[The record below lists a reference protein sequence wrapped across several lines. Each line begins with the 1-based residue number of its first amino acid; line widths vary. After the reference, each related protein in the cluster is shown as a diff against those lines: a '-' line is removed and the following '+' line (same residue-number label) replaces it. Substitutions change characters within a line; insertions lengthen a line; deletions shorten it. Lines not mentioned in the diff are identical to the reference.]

1 MEALARFAVRRPVA
15 VTVLAAAVVLLGLV
29 AAGRLP
35 VDLLPDLESPTV
47 VVSLRAGDRPPLEM
61 ERLYGE
67 QLERRLFTVQGIRDV
82 TQVARTGRVVATVT
96 FSWDTDMDLAL
107 VEVQKAVGPLEADP
121 EVDELIVR
129 RFDPRQAPILEVGM
143 LAAGEDGPGL
153 VELRRLA
160 RRQVAPALE
169 RLPGVAEVRVLG
181 GREPEVRVEVDPYRM
196 ESWDLDLGT
205 IGSRLRSANVDI
217 DAGTLEEGDT
227 VYVVRGIS
235 RFRDLDDLRRVVLA
249 FRSDASGRRVAVR
262 LRDVARV
269 RWGEKEITHLVRVN
283 GREGVALQV
292 YKEAGANTVA
302 VSREV
307 HRALGRARKDLPR
320 VRLVAVADEADYV
333 QRAIRDV
340 ETAALVGILLAVLVL
355 VVFLR
360 SAAPTLLVSAAVPV
374 SLLATL
380 FLMGLAGESLN
391 VMTLGGLALGAG
403 MLVDNAIVVV
413 EAIWRRLAAGAEP
426 TEAAARGTGE
436 VAGAIV
442 ASTLTTCVV
451 FVPIFFV
458 RGFAARLVGGL
469 AFTVVVSLLASL
481 GAAVLLVPALAR
493 WFLPRGRARGVDP
506 GAAAVTRVVDRLLAR
521 PLVVVAI
528 AVVLSGAS
536 VLVLRSLGTE
546 LLPPADPAQFSA
558 RLVGPPAQGVRATAR
573 AVEVLEGIL
582 RQAAGK
588 NLAGTLA
595 EVGRVPEDDR
605 LVREEQAEENTA
617 RLVARL
623 VPDGP
628 RAREVIAA
636 AAPAVARLA
645 GQHVGW
651 ELGGS
656 GISRTLGTSGPP
668 IVVEVSG
675 LSLPEIRRTA
685 ARLAEAL
692 AARDELWNVRSS
704 LEGGPPEILV
714 RLDPGLADALGV
726 SLRQVTDTLAAAL
739 DGKQVTTFVEGD
751 EERDVVL
758 RVPGVP
764 PDRLGSLVLRLPGGG
779 KVALADVATFEERA
793 GEREIR
799 RRDQRRIALVTAR
812 VRPGVANP
820 RARAAVRAVLSGFP
834 FPPGVRARLA
844 GEEEERARTVRELGL
859 ALALAVLLVLM
870 VLAGS
875 FESLVHPLTV
885 LAAIPFS
892 LVGVA
897 AVLGPGGH
905 PIGVMALLGLVLLAG
920 IAVNDAILLVATARR
935 LVGEGVPRRE
945 ALARAAGIRWRP
957 ILMTTATTVLAML
970 PLALGGG
977 AGAELRAPLAI
988 TVIGGLL
995 ASTTA
1000 SVLVVPCLYLVL
1012 DRLAHPRRAR
1022 EEGEGR

>member
-1 MEALARFAVRRPVA
+1 VEALSRFAVRRPVA

-29 AAGRLP
+29 AVGRLP

-96 FSWDTDMDLAL
+96 FSWNTDMDLAL

-121 EVDELIVR
+121 EVDELVVR

-143 LAAGEDGPGL
+143 LGTAKGGPGL

-205 IGSRLRSANVDI
+205 IASRLRSANVDI

-235 RFRDLDDLRRVVLA
+235 RFRDLEDLRRVVLA
-249 FRSDASGRRVAVR
+249 FRGDATGRRVPVR

-269 RWGEKEITHLVRVN
+269 RWGEQEITHLVRVN

-307 HRALGRARKDLPR
+307 QQALRRAGRDLPR
-320 VRLVAVADEADYV
+320 VRFTVVADEADYV

-340 ETAALVGILLAVLVL
+340 ESAALVGIVLAVLVL

-391 VMTLGGLALGAG
+391 IMTLGGLALGAG

-413 EAIWRRLAAGAEP
+413 EAIWRRLATGADAA
-426 TEAAARGTGE
+426 EAATRGTGE

-451 FVPIFFV
+451 FVPIFFL

-493 WFLPRGRARGVDP
+493 WFLPRRRARGLDP
-506 GAAAVTRVVDRLLAR
+506 GAAAVTRLVGRLLAH
-521 PLVVVAI
+521 PLLVVGL
-528 AVVLSGAS
+528 AVVLSGLS

-558 RLVGPPAQGVRATAR
+558 RLVGPPGQGVRATAR
-573 AVEVLEGIL
+573 AVEVLEEIL
-582 RQAAGK
+582 GEAAGEH
-588 NLAGTLA
+588 LAGTLA

-623 VPDGP
+623 DPAGP

-636 AAPAVARLA
+636 SAPAIARLA
-645 GQHVGW
+645 GQQVGW

-656 GISRTLGTSGPP
+656 GIARTLGTSGPP
-668 IVVEVSG
+668 IVVEISG
-675 LSLPEIRRTA
+675 LSLAEIRRA
-685 ARLAEAL
+685 AAALAEAI

-714 RLDPGLADALGV
+714 RMDPGLADALGV
-726 SLRQVTDTLAAAL
+726 SLQQVTDTLSAAL
-739 DGKQVTTFVEGD
+739 DGKRVTTFVEGD

-758 RVPGVP
+758 CVPGVP
-764 PDRLGSLVLRLPGGG
+764 RERLGSLVLRLPGGG
-779 KVALADVATFEERA
+779 KVALADVATLEERA

-812 VRPGVANP
+812 VRPGVATP
-820 RARAAVRAVLSGFP
+820 RAREAVRDVLAEFP
-834 FPPGVRARLA
+834 FPPGIRARLA
-844 GEEEERARTVRELGL
+844 GEEEERARTMRELAL

-885 LAAIPFS
+885 LAAIPLS

-897 AVLGPGGH
+897 AVLGPAGR

-935 LVGEGVPRRE
+935 LIADGVPRRE

-957 ILMTTATTVLAML
+957 ILMTTATTVLAMV
-970 PLALGGG
+970 PLALGSG

-1012 DRLAHPRRAR
+1012 DRLAHPRRGP
-1022 EEGEGR
+1022 GEGDGR

>member
-1 MEALARFAVRRPVA
+1 MESLARFAVRRPVA
-15 VTVLAAAVVLLGLV
+15 VTVLAAAVVLLGVV

-35 VDLLPDLESPTV
+35 VDLLPDLQSPTV

-82 TQVARTGRVVATVT
+82 SQVARTGRLVATVT
-96 FSWDTDMDLAL
+96 FSWETDMDLAL
-107 VEVQKAVGPLEADP
+107 VEVQKAAGPLAADP
-121 EVDELIVR
+121 DVDELIVR
-129 RFDPRQAPILEVGM
+129 RFDPRQAPILEIGM
-143 LAAGEDGPGL
+143 LAAPGGGPRL

-181 GREPEVRVEVDPYRM
+181 GREPEVRVEVDPYRL
-196 ESWDLDLGT
+196 ESWGLDLGT
-205 IGSRLRSANVDI
+205 IASRLRAANVDI

-249 FRSDASGRRVAVR
+249 FRRDAAGRRVAVR
-262 LRDVARV
+262 VRDVARV
-269 RWGEKEITHLVRVN
+269 SRAEKEISHLVRVN

-307 HRALGRARKDLPR
+307 HRALRRARRDLSR
-320 VRLVAVADEADYV
+320 ARFVVVADEARYV
-333 QRAIRDV
+333 RRAIRDV
-340 ETAALVGILLAVLVL
+340 ESAALVGILLAVLVL

-413 EAIWRRLAAGAEP
+413 EAIWRRLARGADP
-426 TEAAARGTGE
+426 ATAAARGTGE

-451 FVPIFFV
+451 FLPILFL

-493 WFLPRGRARGVDP
+493 WFLPRRRAAGLDP
-506 GAAAVTRVVDRLLAR
+506 GARAVTRLVDRLLAR
-521 PLVVVAI
+521 PLLVVALAVI
-528 AVVLSGAS
+528 ATGVAALG
-536 VLVLRSLGTE
+536 LRSLGTR
-546 LLPPADPAQFSA
+546 LLPPADPSRLVA
-558 RLVGPPAQGVRATAR
+558 RVVGPPAQGVRGTAR
-573 AVEVLEGIL
+573 AVEVLEDVLG
-582 RQAAGK
+582 RAAGGR
-588 NLAGTLA
+588 LEATLA

-605 LVREEQAEENTA
+605 LVREEAAEENTA
-617 RLVARL
+617 RVVARL
-623 VPDGP
+623 PAEGP
-628 RAREVIAA
+628 GAREVIAA
-636 AAPAVARLA
+636 AAPAVGRLA
-645 GQHVGW
+645 GQRVTW
-651 ELGGS
+651 ELGSTGVA
-656 GISRTLGTSGPP
+656 RTLGTGGPP
-668 IVVEVSG
+668 LVVEIAG
-675 LSLPEIRRTA
+675 LSLPEIRRA
-685 ARLAEAL
+685 ASRLAGAL

-704 LEGGPPEILV
+704 LEGGPPRILV

-726 SLRQVTDTLAAAL
+726 SLGDVTDTLSAAL
-739 DGKQVTTFVEGD
+739 DGRRVTTFVEGD
-751 EERDVVL
+751 EEVDVVL
-758 RVPGVP
+758 RVPGTSA
-764 PDRLGSLVLRLPGGG
+764 DRLGRLVLRLPGGR
-779 KVALADVATFEERA
+779 KVALADVATLEVRE

-799 RRDQRRIALVTAR
+799 RRDQHRVALVTAR
-812 VRPGVANP
+812 PARGVPLP
-820 RARAAVRAVLSGFP
+820 RARAAVKAVLDGFS

-844 GEEEERARTVRELGL
+844 GREEERARTIRELSL
-859 ALALAVLLVLM
+859 ALLLAVLLVLM

-897 AVLGPGGH
+897 LVLVPAGR

-935 LVGEGVPRRE
+935 LIAEGTPRRA

-957 ILMTTATTVLAML
+957 ILMTTATTVLAMI
-970 PLALGGG
+970 PLAVGGG
-977 AGAELRAPLAI
+977 PGAELRTPLAV
-988 TVIGGLL
+988 TVIGGLV

-1000 SVLVVPCLYLVL
+1000 SILVVPCLYLVL
-1012 DRLAHPRRAR
+1012 DRVVRRGRDGGEDGPR
-1022 EEGEGR
+1022 